1 MSAATVAQLRAELE
15 KTVERAS
22 SLVRDLMQEEHLGLA
37 TAPVRA
43 ALQHARFVLASAL
56 IGQDANALADAIN
69 LLKTRLDG

>member
-1 MSAATVAQLRAELE
+1 MSQVEKQRSELQ
-15 KTVERAS
+15 TLVDRAS
-22 SLVRDLMQEEHLGLA
+22 WLVRDLMQEEHLGLA

-56 IGQDANALADAIN
+56 IGQNPDALADAIH